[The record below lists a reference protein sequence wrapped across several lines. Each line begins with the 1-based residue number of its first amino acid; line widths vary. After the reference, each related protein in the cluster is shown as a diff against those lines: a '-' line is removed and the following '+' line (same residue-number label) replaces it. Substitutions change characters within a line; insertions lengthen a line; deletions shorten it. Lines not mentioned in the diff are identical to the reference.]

1 MNMLAKQKDLHRK
14 ARIVYLI
21 NRCDARL
28 ETLQSWIR
36 CQGSNFFYVASY
48 YRDSI
53 ITIRERRK
61 SLISAYM
68 ESEGIVS

>member
-1 MNMLAKQKDLHRK
+1 MNMLMKQKNLHRK
-14 ARIVYLI
+14 VRIVYLI

-48 YRDSI
+48 YRDSM
-53 ITIRERRK
+53 ITIKKRK
-61 SLISAYM
+61 ESLISTYM
-68 ESEGIVS
+68 KSEGIIP

>member
-14 ARIVYLI
+14 VRIVYLI